1 MNILKLTQKAREY
14 YDACKSKSLYSG
26 YEKNILVRP
35 DSEEAVFVDAN
46 YTPRPGDFIFRAKS
60 MNTNTVIDLKT
71 QVPSLEEQAL
81 KGKFTREEWME
92 ILNRL
97 TLFLAKQRWQ
107 NGILYVPEIPA
118 REHIAGEMTDP
129 AIEEKIMKLTDYEAK
144 MLLSAIQIFW
154 KINDMSYIEDFLK

>member
-97 TLFLAKQRWQ
+97 